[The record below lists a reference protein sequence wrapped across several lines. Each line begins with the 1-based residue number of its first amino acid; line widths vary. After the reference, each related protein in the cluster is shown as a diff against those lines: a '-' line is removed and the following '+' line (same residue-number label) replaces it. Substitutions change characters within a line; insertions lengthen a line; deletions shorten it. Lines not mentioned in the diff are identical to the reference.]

1 MAKNRILVVED
12 DPDISEIITLNLQY
26 SEYEYMALDDGL
38 KTIEYLQKDHA
49 FDLTILDIMLPGADG
64 FTLMEYMCRYNI
76 PMLCLTAKADV
87 SSKIR
92 GLRNGAEDYMVKPF
106 EVLEL
111 LVRIEK
117 ILERT
122 GRLNKIIRYRDIE
135 INTSTRTVRLR
146 GDAVVLQPIEYDLLI
161 TLIRH
166 KNCTLSRES
175 LLSDV
180 WGFEYMGTTRTVDTH
195 ISAVLSQY
203 YPLGFPEERYAGFQG
218 VMQQYL
224 FYCHRLGVL
233 ESQQPA

>member
-87 SSKIR
+87 PSKIR

-117 ILERT
+117 VLERT
-122 GRLNKIIRYRDIE
+122 GKMLQVLEVSDLTINLMERSVRKNGWEAEQNHKVSGYRDKH
-135 INTSTRTVRLR
+135 
-146 GDAVVLQPIEYDLLI
+146 QHP
-161 TLIRH
+161 H
-166 KNCTLSRES
+166 
-175 LLSDV
+175 
-180 WGFEYMGTTRTVDTH
+180 
-195 ISAVLSQY
+195 SQTAW
-203 YPLGFPEERYAGFQG
+203 RRRCIAA
-218 VMQQYL
+218 
-224 FYCHRLGVL
+224 H
-233 ESQQPA
+233 